1 MVTTLY
7 NLNLDRLRG
16 CGPVRENDEPR
27 HPIPQ
32 RLGWFA
38 TYSSDKRVPSRFTVV
53 HPRAIGGPR
62 SDDAR
67 QSETSRPLDPLL
79 SNHPRIR
86 RVSFTPTARTHSPP
100 SRAPLALSADAG
112 AEAIRV
118 VLPVISA
125 RQSRLASVCGHSTG
139 ALVSHPSPFSRP
151 CPSSLLLLRC
161 SLAQARLS
169 GGIRCCLSKWLN
181 EDCRCLTWGCVPRMG
196 VCASHGGMCLTWGYV
211 PHMGVC
217 ASHGGMCLTWGYVP
231 PMGVCASHG
240 GMCLTWGYVPRIA
253 AGLHPTAMLYAVPAR
268 QQAHVWVVGGVLA
281 GVVYLHCHA
290 MHRPLLALTADVL
303 LVLTTA
309 AALLAL
315 LSRALNLPPLLHT
328 ARPWQVSEG
337 AAEAVVAAGA
347 NVLGAAE
354 GVLRVAA
361 SGSDVRL
368 FVKVLL
374 FLYVTAAV
382 GRIASLATI
391 IFFCVISGFTV
402 SLLRSLASSVAGL
415 VNARTTM

>member
-1 MVTTLY
+1 MADSVQLAHASTHPPVYSFHIVTHLTLH
-7 NLNLDRLRG
+7 LFPHTL
-16 CGPVRENDEPR
+16 P
-27 HPIPQ
+27 PICP
-32 RLGWFA
+32 A
-38 TYSSDKRVPSRFTVV
+38 
-53 HPRAIGGPR
+53 H
-62 SDDAR
+62 
-67 QSETSRPLDPLL
+67 
-79 SNHPRIR
+79 
-86 RVSFTPTARTHSPP
+86 RT
-100 SRAPLALSADAG
+100 
-112 AEAIRV
+112 
-118 VLPVISA
+118 
-125 RQSRLASVCGHSTG
+125 T
-139 ALVSHPSPFSRP
+139 
-151 CPSSLLLLRC
+151 
-161 SLAQARLS
+161 
-169 GGIRCCLSKWLN
+169 
-181 EDCRCLTWGCVPRMG
+181 
-196 VCASHGGMCLTWGYV
+196 
-211 PHMGVC
+211 
-217 ASHGGMCLTWGYVP
+217 
-231 PMGVCASHG
+231 
-240 GMCLTWGYVPRIA
+240 A
-253 AGLHPTAMLYAVPAR
+253 AGLHPTAVLNAVPAR

-374 FLYVTAAV
+374 FLYITAAV

-391 IFFCVISGFTV
+391 IFFCVISSFTV